1 MLARRAIIFLLLA
14 AVLSPVEAAG
24 LAAHRALYELT
35 LSSARGDVTAATG
48 TMAYEVVDACDGWTV
63 HQRLDMTVTNRDGQ
77 DVEMVSDYTTF
88 ERKDGRSLRFRMR
101 QTIDQQLTG
110 EVSGEARMPPRGAGV
125 ARYTV
130 PEGTTQ
136 ALPRGTYFPMAHTA
150 AILAAA
156 AAGKK
161 FITLP
166 LFDGTGPD
174 GVQDTSVAITSWEG
188 PKPGKW
194 PELAALPSG
203 RVHVAFFARSANAQ
217 QPDYEVS
224 MRYWA
229 NGVADD
235 LLMDF
240 GDFVMRGTMTRLALL
255 PGRC

>member
-1 MLARRAIIFLLLA
+1 MLARRAITFLLLA
-14 AVLSPVEAAG
+14 ALLSPARAAD
-24 LAAHRALYELT
+24 LAAHRALYDLT

-48 TMAYEVVDACDGWTV
+48 TMTYEVVDACDAWAV
-63 HQRLDMTVTNRDGQ
+63 HQRLDMRVTNRDGQ
-77 DVEMVSDYTTF
+77 DVDMVSDYTTY
-88 ERKDGRSLRFRMR
+88 ESKDGRSLRFRMR
-101 QTIDQQLTG
+101 QTTDQQPTS
-110 EVSGEARMPPRGAGV
+110 EVAGEARMPPRGDGA
-125 ARYTV
+125 AHYTE
-130 PEGTTQ
+130 PEGTIRR
-136 ALPRGTYFPMAHTA
+136 LPQGTYFPMAHTA

-174 GVQDTSVAITSWEG
+174 GVQDTSVAITRWEG

-194 PELAALPSG
+194 PELAGLPSG
-203 RVHVAFFARSANAQ
+203 RVHVAFFAHSPSAQ

-235 LLMDF
+235 MLMDF
-240 GDFVMRGTMTRLALL
+240 GDFVMRGTLRKLAVL
-255 PGRC
+255 PKRC